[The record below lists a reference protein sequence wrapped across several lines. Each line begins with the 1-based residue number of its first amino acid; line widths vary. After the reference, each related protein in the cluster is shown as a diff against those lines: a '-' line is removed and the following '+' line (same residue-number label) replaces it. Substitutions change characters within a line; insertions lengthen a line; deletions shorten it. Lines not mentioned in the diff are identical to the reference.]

1 VSPFLYLVP
10 GLAYIRAM
18 HGTPFVKMHGLGND
32 FVVLDARVRAIALDD
47 SAAEAIAARHT
58 GVGCDQLIVIEKP
71 RRPGV
76 AAFMRIR
83 NADGG
88 EVEACGNAARC
99 VADLIMRENGVESVT
114 LETAAGLITARTAGK
129 DRVAVDMGEP
139 RWGWRDIPLALDC
152 DTDHLPVALGPL
164 RDGIATSMGNPH
176 ATFFVPDIAAID
188 IASLGPQ
195 LEHDKLF
202 PQRANVGVVQVLGP
216 DRIRLR
222 VWERGAG
229 LTPACG
235 TGACAALVAAS
246 RRGLTE
252 RRTEV
257 IADGGSLSIEWRADN
272 HVIMTGPVAVS
283 FTGVIDPSLLP
294 A

>member
-1 VSPFLYLVP
+1 M
-10 GLAYIRAM
+10 R
-18 HGTPFVKMHGLGND
+18 GTPFIKMHGLGND
-32 FVVLDARVRAIALDD
+32 FVVLDARARPIALDD
-47 SAAEAIAARHT
+47 KAAQAIAARHT

-71 RRPGV
+71 TRQGV

-99 VADLIMRENGVESVT
+99 VADLIMRETNAASVT
-114 LETAAGLITARTAGK
+114 LETAAGPITARVAGP

-139 RWGWRDIPLALDC
+139 RWGWRDIPLAREC
-152 DTDHLPVALGPL
+152 DTDHLPLALGPL
-164 RDGIATSMGNPH
+164 KDAVATSMGNPH
-176 ATFFVPDIAAID
+176 ATFFVADIAAVD
-188 IASLGPQ
+188 IAALGPP

-202 PQRANVGVVQVLGP
+202 PQRANIGVAQVLG
-216 DRIRLR
+216 RSQIRLR

-246 RRGLTE
+246 RRGLTGRSAE
-252 RRTEV
+252 IV
-257 IADGGSLSIEWRADN
+257 ADGGRLTIEWRADN
-272 HVIMTGPVAVS
+272 HVIMTGPIAVS
-283 FTGVIDPSLLP
+283 FTGTLDPSLLP